1 MDTHMKKKYQTKYNT
16 KNITRK
22 VNKREKREKRPK
34 ITKPKQLRK
43 WK

>member
-22 VNKREKREKRPK
+22 VNKRERREKRPK
-34 ITKPKQLRK
+34 IANPKQLRK